1 MHADESLVMN
11 VTGNQES
18 LIRVHPREAAVR
30 KEIMPV
36 YTKIG
41 VEVTPPH
48 ARITL
53 AHPPQN
59 VIDLAMMDEL
69 AGAVAEIE
77 SRSDVVTL
85 TIAGSEKVFSAGV
98 DVAAHTPDNVRD
110 MLTKFHGVIRAL
122 VGSRKVTIACVRG
135 NCLGGGA
142 ELALVC
148 DLVYTSDD
156 AAWQF
161 PEIKLG
167 CFPPVAAVALA
178 ALIGQKRATE
188 LILTARKV
196 AGPEAAA
203 LGLANGVAAGDDVEN
218 LVHDACERLEELSP
232 AALRVTKKAL
242 YAWDAMHFDKGLAR
256 AEQIYFD
263 ELMKTADAVEGINA
277 FLEKRK
283 PVWKGK

>member
-1 MHADESLVMN
+1 MSVYAK
-11 VTGNQES
+11 
-18 LIRVHPREAAVR
+18 IR
-30 KEIMPV
+30 
-36 YTKIG
+36 

-59 VIDLAMMDEL
+59 VLDLVLMDEL
-69 AGAVAEIE
+69 AAALAEIE
-77 SRSDVVTL
+77 PRSDVVTL

-98 DVAAHTPDNVRD
+98 DVAAHTPDKVRD

-122 VGSRKVTIACVRG
+122 VASRKVTIASVRG

-156 AAWQF
+156 ATWQF

-178 ALIGQKRATE
+178 ALVGQKRASE
-188 LILTARKV
+188 LILTARKI

-203 LGLANGVAAGDDVEN
+203 LGLANGVAAGEDVEN
-218 LVHDACERLEELSP
+218 LVHDACERLAQLSP

-283 PVWKGK
+283 PVWKGT

>member
-1 MHADESLVMN
+1 
-11 VTGNQES
+11 
-18 LIRVHPREAAVR
+18 
-30 KEIMPV
+30 MPA
-36 YTKIG
+36 YTKIV

-53 AHPPQN
+53 ASPPQN
-59 VIDLAMMDEL
+59 VIDLAMMGEL
-69 AGAVAEIE
+69 AAALAEVE
-77 SRSDVVTL
+77 SRNDLVTL
-85 TIAGSEKVFSAGV
+85 TIAGWEKVFSAGV
-98 DVAAHTPDNVRD
+98 DVAAHTPDKVRD

-122 VGSRKVTIACVRG
+122 VASRKVTIASVRG

-142 ELALVC
+142 ELAMVC
-148 DLVYTSDD
+148 DLVYTSDE
-156 AAWQF
+156 ATWQF

-196 AGPEAAA
+196 SGPEAAA
-203 LGLANGVAAGDDVEN
+203 LGLANGVAEGDDVEN
-218 LVHDACERLEELSP
+218 LVRDACERLEKLSP

-242 YAWDAMHFDKGLAR
+242 YAWDAIHFDKGLAR
-256 AEQIYFD
+256 AEQIYFE
-263 ELMKTADAVEGINA
+263 ELMKTEDAVEGISA

>member
-1 MHADESLVMN
+1 M
-11 VTGNQES
+11 
-18 LIRVHPREAAVR
+18 AVV
-30 KEIMPV
+30 PQSAPQFA
-36 YTKIG
+36 KIN

-53 AHPPQN
+53 TNPPQN

-69 AGAVAEIE
+69 AAAIADIE
-77 SRSDVVTL
+77 SRQDVITL
-85 TIAGSEKVFSAGV
+85 TIAGWEKVFSAGV
-98 DVAAHTPDNVRD
+98 DVAAHTPDKVRD

-122 VGSRKVTIACVRG
+122 VASRKVTIASVRG

-142 ELALVC
+142 ELAMVC

-156 AAWQF
+156 ATWQF

-188 LILTARKV
+188 LILTARKIS
-196 AGPEAAA
+196 GPEAAA
-203 LGLANGVAAGDDVEN
+203 LGLANGVAAADDVEN
-218 LVHDACERLEELSP
+218 LVRAACERLETLSP
-232 AALRVTKKAL
+232 AALGVTKKAL

-263 ELMKTADAVEGINA
+263 ELMKTTDAAEGINA
-277 FLEKRK
+277 FLERRK
-283 PVWKGK
+283 PAWKGK

>member
-1 MHADESLVMN
+1 MPAY
-11 VTGNQES
+11 TR
-18 LIRVHPREAAVR
+18 IR
-30 KEIMPV
+30 
-36 YTKIG
+36 

-53 AHPPQN
+53 ASPPQN

-69 AGAVAEIE
+69 AAALGGIE
-77 SRSDVVTL
+77 SRSEVVTV
-85 TIAGSEKVFSAGV
+85 TIAGSEKAFSSGV
-98 DVAAHTPDNVRD
+98 DVAAHTPDKVRE
-110 MLTKFHGVIRAL
+110 MLTKFHSVIRAL
-122 VGSRKVTIACVRG
+122 VVSRKVTIASVRG

-148 DLVYTSDD
+148 DLVYTSDE
-156 AAWQF
+156 AQWQF

-167 CFPPVAAVALA
+167 CFPPVAVVALA

-188 LILTARKV
+188 LILTARKI

-218 LVHDACERLEELSP
+218 LVHDACERLEKLSP

-242 YAWDAMHFDKGLAR
+242 YAWDALHFDKGLAR

-263 ELMKTADAVEGINA
+263 ELMKTEDAVEGIQA

>member
-1 MHADESLVMN
+1 MS
-11 VTGNQES
+11 T
-18 LIRVHPREAAVR
+18 
-30 KEIMPV
+30 
-36 YTKIG
+36 YTKIV

-53 AHPPQN
+53 ANPPQN
-59 VIDLAMMDEL
+59 VIDLVMMDEL
-69 AGAVAEIE
+69 AAALAEIE
-77 SRSDVVTL
+77 PRSEVVTV
-85 TIAGSEKVFSAGV
+85 TVGGAEKVFSAGV
-98 DVAAHTPDNVRD
+98 DVAAHTPNKVRD

-122 VGSRKVTIACVRG
+122 VASRKVTIASVRG

-142 ELALVC
+142 ELAMVC

-156 AAWQF
+156 ATWQF

-188 LILTARKV
+188 LILTARKIS
-196 AGPEAAA
+196 GPEAAA
-203 LGLANGVAAGDDVEN
+203 LGLANGVASSDDVEN
-218 LVHDACERLEELSP
+218 LVRDACERLEQLSP

-256 AEQIYFD
+256 AEQVYFD
-263 ELMKTADAVEGINA
+263 ELMKTADAVEGIRA
-277 FLEKRK
+277 FREKRE
-283 PVWKGK
+283 PSWSGK

>member
-1 MHADESLVMN
+1 MPAY
-11 VTGNQES
+11 TT
-18 LIRVHPREAAVR
+18 IR
-30 KEIMPV
+30 
-36 YTKIG
+36 

-53 AHPPQN
+53 AYPPQN
-59 VIDLAMMDEL
+59 VIDFAMMDEL
-69 AGAVAEIE
+69 ATALADIE
-77 SRSDVVTL
+77 SRKDVVTL
-85 TIAGSEKVFSAGV
+85 TIAGWEKVFSAGV
-98 DVAAHTPDNVRD
+98 DVAAHAPDNVPD
-110 MLTKFHGVIRAL
+110 MLTKFHGVVRAL
-122 VGSRKVTIACVRG
+122 VASRKVTIACVRG

-142 ELALVC
+142 ELAMVC

-156 AAWQF
+156 ATWQF

-188 LILTARKV
+188 LILTARQLK
-196 AGPEAAA
+196 GPEAAA
-203 LGLANGVAAGDDVEN
+203 LGLANGVAAADDVEN
-218 LVHDACERLEELSP
+218 LVHDACERLAQLSP

-263 ELMKTADAVEGINA
+263 ELMKTSDAGEGIDA

>member
-1 MHADESLVMN
+1 
-11 VTGNQES
+11 
-18 LIRVHPREAAVR
+18 
-30 KEIMPV
+30 MPS
-36 YTKIG
+36 YTKIV

-48 ARITL
+48 SRITL
-53 AHPPQN
+53 ASPPQN

-69 AGAVAEIE
+69 AAALAEIE
-77 SRSDVVTL
+77 ARRDVVTV
-85 TIAGSEKVFSAGV
+85 TIAGSENVFSAGV
-98 DVAAHTPDNVRD
+98 DVAAHTPDRVRD
-110 MLTKFHGVIRAL
+110 MLAKFHGVIRAL
-122 VGSRKVTIACVRG
+122 VGSRKVTIASVRG

-142 ELALVC
+142 ELAMVC
-148 DLVYTSDD
+148 DLVYTSDE
-156 AAWQF
+156 ATWQF

-178 ALIGQKRATE
+178 ALTGQKRATE
-188 LILTARKV
+188 LILTARKLS
-196 AGPEAAA
+196 GPEAAA
-203 LGLANGVAAGDDVEN
+203 LGLANGVAANDDVDN
-218 LVHDACERLEELSP
+218 LVRDACERLEKLSP

-256 AEQIYFD
+256 AEQIYFE

>member
-1 MHADESLVMN
+1 METSSEV
-11 VTGNQES
+11 
-18 LIRVHPREAAVR
+18 IRDDPRRSAVE
-30 KEIMPV
+30 KGIMPA
-36 YTKIG
+36 YTRIR

-53 AHPPQN
+53 ASPPQN

-69 AGAVAEIE
+69 AAALGGIE
-77 SRSDVVTL
+77 SRSEVVTV
-85 TIAGSEKVFSAGV
+85 TIAGSEKAFSSGV
-98 DVAAHTPDNVRD
+98 DVAAHTPDKVRE
-110 MLTKFHGVIRAL
+110 MLTKFHSVIRAL
-122 VGSRKVTIACVRG
+122 VVSRKVTIASVRG

-148 DLVYTSDD
+148 DLVYTSDE
-156 AAWQF
+156 AQWQF

-167 CFPPVAAVALA
+167 CFPPVAVVALA

-188 LILTARKV
+188 LILTARKI

-218 LVHDACERLEELSP
+218 LVHDACERLEKLSP

-242 YAWDAMHFDKGLAR
+242 YAWDALHFDKGLAR

-263 ELMKTADAVEGINA
+263 ELMKTEDAVEGIQA

>member
-1 MHADESLVMN
+1 
-11 VTGNQES
+11 
-18 LIRVHPREAAVR
+18 
-30 KEIMPV
+30 MPS
-36 YTKIG
+36 YTKIV

-53 AHPPQN
+53 ANPPQN
-59 VIDLAMMDEL
+59 IIDLVMMDEL
-69 AGAVAEIE
+69 AAALAEIE
-77 SRSDVVTL
+77 PRGEVVTM
-85 TIAGSEKVFSAGV
+85 TVDGVEKVFSAGV
-98 DVAAHTPDNVRD
+98 DVAAHTPDKVRD
-110 MLTKFHGVIRAL
+110 MLGKFHGVIRGL
-122 VGSRKVTIACVRG
+122 VGSRKVTIASVRG

-142 ELALVC
+142 ELAMVC

-156 AAWQF
+156 ATWQF

-188 LILTARKV
+188 LILTARKIS
-196 AGPEAAA
+196 GPEAAA
-203 LGLANGVAAGDDVEN
+203 LGLANGVAESGDVEN
-218 LVHDACERLEELSP
+218 LVRDACERLEKLSP

-242 YAWDAMHFDKGLAR
+242 YAWDAIHFDKGLAR

-263 ELMKTADAVEGINA
+263 ELMKTEDAVEGITA